1 MSKIKRP
8 IYNMNITD
16 ENANTLEVLLK
27 KINGF
32 DLFYEMSDST
42 EVWREGQNNLNSI
55 RELLKNESKE
65 HVYKLLNEMGKKNFD
80 RYLW

>member
-42 EVWREGQNNLNSI
+42 EVWREGQNDLNNI
-55 RELLKNESKE
+55 KELLKNESKK
-65 HVYKLLNEMGKKNFD
+65 HVYELLNEMGKKNFD

>member
-1 MSKIKRP
+1 
-8 IYNMNITD
+8 MNITD

-42 EVWREGQNNLNSI
+42 EVWREGQNDLNNI
-55 RELLKNESKE
+55 KELLKNESKK
-65 HVYKLLNEMGKKNFD
+65 HVYELLNEMGKKNFD